1 MKKTKSMRLA
11 VLAASLLCC
20 SLFTVPAYAQSSE
33 PQEET
38 QTAQEPP
45 AETESQPE
53 TQNPFSTD
61 GTGTVVDNATDEDGK
76 EFYTITTP
84 DENIF
89 YLVIDKQKTTD
100 NVYFLNAVTEADLL
114 PLAEKSEEETETPA
128 PEPEPE
134 PEPTETPEEV
144 TEPEPDAPDSNLP
157 AILLVGAVA
166 LIGGGAG
173 YYLKIYKPKHQAP
186 DLEDDYCEY
195 EEEAPEEVIE
205 EDTEEPGNEDM
216 PPWDTDG
223 EQEDE
228 D

>member
-1 MKKTKSMRLA
+1 MNKIDKLDKELEKAREK
-11 VLAASLLCC
+11 AAEWQAKIRELEK
-20 SLFTVPAYAQSSE
+20 QK
-33 PQEET
+33 QEET

-100 NVYFLNAVTEADLL
+100 NVYFLNAVTKADLL
-114 PLAEKSEEETETPA
+114 PLAEKSEEETETPV

-134 PEPTETPEEV
+134 PEPEPPEEV
-144 TEPEPDAPDSNLP
+144 MEPEPDAPDSNLP

-216 PPWDTDG
+216 PPWDMDG